1 MSRSRRGKKAGE
13 DAERLLQEAF
23 GVSEDQLLK
32 DFILAQTEV
41 KDSDIPPGS
50 EDGFERL
57 MAKLEA
63 EVGTSPESEK
73 ESSSENI
80 VKLHEEARKPRRLKS
95 IVKVSVA
102 AAAIAVMVV
111 AMGISVGAKR
121 EYRYVVR
128 EKDSVRNEIV
138 LNNVEAIPGEDESVN
153 SQWANVET
161 QYQRRADLIP
171 NLVNTVK
178 GYASHEKETLEGVVE
193 ARSKATQMQVNAN
206 DLTPEKLA
214 EYQKAQ
220 GAVTSAL
227 GKLLAITE
235 NYPDLK
241 ANQNFLELQAQL
253 EGTENRINVAR
264 TNFNNAAQAYNTAI
278 RRFPKSLFASMF
290 GFDKHAYFEAAE
302 GTETAPTV
310 SF

>member
-1 MSRSRRGKKAGE
+1 MK
-13 DAERLLQEAF
+13 
-23 GVSEDQLLK
+23 
-32 DFILAQTEV
+32 
-41 KDSDIPPGS
+41 
-50 EDGFERL
+50 
-57 MAKLEA
+57 
-63 EVGTSPESEK
+63 
-73 ESSSENI
+73 
-80 VKLHEEARKPRRLKS
+80 KS
-95 IVKVSVA
+95 IIII
-102 AAAIAVMVV
+102 IAVV
-111 AMGISVGAKR
+111 AV
-121 EYRYVVR
+121 
-128 EKDSVRNEIV
+128 IV
-138 LNNVEAIPGEDESVN
+138 IWAVSMYNGLVTMDESVN

-253 EGTENRINVAR
+253 EGTENHINLAR

>member
-1 MSRSRRGKKAGE
+1 MK
-13 DAERLLQEAF
+13 
-23 GVSEDQLLK
+23 
-32 DFILAQTEV
+32 
-41 KDSDIPPGS
+41 
-50 EDGFERL
+50 
-57 MAKLEA
+57 
-63 EVGTSPESEK
+63 
-73 ESSSENI
+73 
-80 VKLHEEARKPRRLKS
+80 KS
-95 IVKVSVA
+95 IIII
-102 AAAIAVMVV
+102 IAVV
-111 AMGISVGAKR
+111 AV
-121 EYRYVVR
+121 
-128 EKDSVRNEIV
+128 IV
-138 LNNVEAIPGEDESVN
+138 IWAVSMYNRLVTMDESVN

>member
-1 MSRSRRGKKAGE
+1 MKK
-13 DAERLLQEAF
+13 
-23 GVSEDQLLK
+23 ST
-32 DFILAQTEV
+32 I
-41 KDSDIPPGS
+41 I
-50 EDGFERL
+50 
-57 MAKLEA
+57 
-63 EVGTSPESEK
+63 
-73 ESSSENI
+73 I
-80 VKLHEEARKPRRLKS
+80 
-95 IVKVSVA
+95 
-102 AAAIAVMVV
+102 IAVV
-111 AMGISVGAKR
+111 AV
-121 EYRYVVR
+121 
-128 EKDSVRNEIV
+128 IV
-138 LNNVEAIPGEDESVN
+138 IWAVSMYNGLVTMDESVN

>member
-138 LNNVEAIPGEDESVN
+138 LNNVEAIPGEDELDKAYTEIEKKTKIQAIRFAYIPEKMHYIKTDIASTRVVMYFEYDKYRVKIIQQFRDGGN
-153 SQWANVET
+153 SANIISD
-161 QYQRRADLIP
+161 R
-171 NLVNTVK
+171 K
-178 GYASHEKETLEGVVE
+178 
-193 ARSKATQMQVNAN
+193 KAMKVHN
-206 DLTPEKLA
+206 DLLNEDISIQQAKIDSGEMEYSAIVIKGAAYYQISGIMPQKEFKKIVENMYLEK
-214 EYQKAQ
+214 Y
-220 GAVTSAL
+220 
-227 GKLLAITE
+227 
-235 NYPDLK
+235 
-241 ANQNFLELQAQL
+241 
-253 EGTENRINVAR
+253 
-264 TNFNNAAQAYNTAI
+264 
-278 RRFPKSLFASMF
+278 
-290 GFDKHAYFEAAE
+290 
-302 GTETAPTV
+302 
-310 SF
+310 

>member
-1 MSRSRRGKKAGE
+1 MKTT
-13 DAERLLQEAF
+13 L
-23 GVSEDQLLK
+23 
-32 DFILAQTEV
+32 I
-41 KDSDIPPGS
+41 I
-50 EDGFERL
+50 
-57 MAKLEA
+57 
-63 EVGTSPESEK
+63 
-73 ESSSENI
+73 I
-80 VKLHEEARKPRRLKS
+80 
-95 IVKVSVA
+95 
-102 AAAIAVMVV
+102 IAVV
-111 AMGISVGAKR
+111 AV
-121 EYRYVVR
+121 
-128 EKDSVRNEIV
+128 IV
-138 LNNVEAIPGEDESVN
+138 IWAVSMYNGLVTMDESVN

>member
-41 KDSDIPPGS
+41 KDSDIPPES

-80 VKLHEEARKPRRLKS
+80 VKLHEEVRKPRRLKT

-111 AMGISVGAKR
+111 AMGISAGAKR

-128 EKDSVRNEIV
+128 ERDSVRSDIV
-138 LNNVEAIPGEDESVN
+138 LNNVDMIQTEDELEKAYTEIAEKTKIQAIRFAYIPEKMHYIKTDITSTRVVMYFEYGKYKVKIIQQFRDNGN
-153 SQWANVET
+153 STNIISD
-161 QYQRRADLIP
+161 R
-171 NLVNTVK
+171 K
-178 GYASHEKETLEGVVE
+178 
-193 ARSKATQMQVNAN
+193 KAMKVHN
-206 DLTPEKLA
+206 DLLNEDINIQQAKIDSGEMEYSSIVIKGAAYYQISGIMPQKEFKKIVENMYLEK
-214 EYQKAQ
+214 Y
-220 GAVTSAL
+220 
-227 GKLLAITE
+227 
-235 NYPDLK
+235 
-241 ANQNFLELQAQL
+241 
-253 EGTENRINVAR
+253 
-264 TNFNNAAQAYNTAI
+264 
-278 RRFPKSLFASMF
+278 
-290 GFDKHAYFEAAE
+290 
-302 GTETAPTV
+302 
-310 SF
+310 

>member
-1 MSRSRRGKKAGE
+1 MSRSWRGKKAGE

-41 KDSDIPPGS
+41 KDSDIPPEP

-80 VKLHEEARKPRRLKS
+80 VKLHEEVRKPRRLKS

-111 AMGISVGAKR
+111 AMGISAGAKR

-128 EKDSVRNEIV
+128 ERDSVRSDIV
-138 LNNVEAIPGEDESVN
+138 LNNVDTIQIEDELEKAYTEIAEKTKIQAIRFAYIPEKMHYIKTDITSTRVVMYFEYGKYKVKIIQQFRDNGN
-153 SQWANVET
+153 STNIISD
-161 QYQRRADLIP
+161 R
-171 NLVNTVK
+171 K
-178 GYASHEKETLEGVVE
+178 
-193 ARSKATQMQVNAN
+193 KAMKVHN
-206 DLTPEKLA
+206 DLLNEDINIQQAKIDRGEMEYSSIVIKGAAYYQISGIMPQKEFKKIVENMYLEK
-214 EYQKAQ
+214 Y
-220 GAVTSAL
+220 
-227 GKLLAITE
+227 
-235 NYPDLK
+235 
-241 ANQNFLELQAQL
+241 
-253 EGTENRINVAR
+253 
-264 TNFNNAAQAYNTAI
+264 
-278 RRFPKSLFASMF
+278 
-290 GFDKHAYFEAAE
+290 
-302 GTETAPTV
+302 
-310 SF
+310 

>member
-80 VKLHEEARKPRRLKS
+80 IKLHEEVRKPRRLKT

-111 AMGISVGAKR
+111 AMGISAGAKR

-128 EKDSVRNEIV
+128 ERDSLRNEIV
-138 LNNVEAIPGEDESVN
+138 LNNIEAAPGEDELDRTYIEIARKTKIHVMKLAYIPRNLEYVKADIGETRAVIYFRYGKYKVKLVQQIGDVGNSMSVV
-153 SQWANVET
+153 SDRKKET
-161 QYQRRADLIP
+161 HVYNELLRENINIDRASIE
-171 NLVNTVK
+171 NGKIEYSSYYVK
-178 GYASHEKETLEGVVE
+178 GNSYYQISGVMPQREFCKIIKNLYLE
-193 ARSKATQMQVNAN
+193 
-206 DLTPEKLA
+206 
-214 EYQKAQ
+214 EY
-220 GAVTSAL
+220 
-227 GKLLAITE
+227 
-235 NYPDLK
+235 
-241 ANQNFLELQAQL
+241 
-253 EGTENRINVAR
+253 
-264 TNFNNAAQAYNTAI
+264 
-278 RRFPKSLFASMF
+278 
-290 GFDKHAYFEAAE
+290 
-302 GTETAPTV
+302 
-310 SF
+310 

>member
-41 KDSDIPPGS
+41 KDSDIPPES

-80 VKLHEEARKPRRLKS
+80 VKLHEEVRKPRRLKT

-111 AMGISVGAKR
+111 AMGISAGAKR

-128 EKDSVRNEIV
+128 ERDSLRNEIV
-138 LNNVEAIPGEDESVN
+138 LNNIEAAPGEDELDRTYIEIARKTKIHVMKLAYIPRNLEYVKADIGETRAVIYFRYGKYKVKLVQQIGDVGNSMSVV
-153 SQWANVET
+153 SDRKKET
-161 QYQRRADLIP
+161 HVYNELLRENINIDRASIE
-171 NLVNTVK
+171 NGKIEYSSYYVK
-178 GYASHEKETLEGVVE
+178 GNSYYQISGVMPQREFCKIIKNLYLE
-193 ARSKATQMQVNAN
+193 
-206 DLTPEKLA
+206 
-214 EYQKAQ
+214 EY
-220 GAVTSAL
+220 
-227 GKLLAITE
+227 
-235 NYPDLK
+235 
-241 ANQNFLELQAQL
+241 
-253 EGTENRINVAR
+253 
-264 TNFNNAAQAYNTAI
+264 
-278 RRFPKSLFASMF
+278 
-290 GFDKHAYFEAAE
+290 
-302 GTETAPTV
+302 
-310 SF
+310 

>member
-1 MSRSRRGKKAGE
+1 MIRR
-13 DAERLLQEAF
+13 
-23 GVSEDQLLK
+23 
-32 DFILAQTEV
+32 DFIL
-41 KDSDIPPGS
+41 PG
-50 EDGFERL
+50 R
-57 MAKLEA
+57 
-63 EVGTSPESEK
+63 
-73 ESSSENI
+73 
-80 VKLHEEARKPRRLKS
+80 RRL
-95 IVKVSVA
+95 VS
-102 AAAIAVMVV
+102 MD
-111 AMGISVGAKR
+111 
-121 EYRYVVR
+121 E
-128 EKDSVRNEIV
+128 
-138 LNNVEAIPGEDESVN
+138 NVS

-193 ARSKATQMQVNAN
+193 ARSKATQIKVDAN

-264 TNFNNAAQAYNTAI
+264 KNFNDAAQAYNTSI
-278 RRFPKSLFASMF
+278 RRFPKSIFASVF
-290 GFDKHAYFEAAE
+290 GFEKRTYFEAAE
-302 GTETAPTV
+302 GTEKAPEV
-310 SF
+310 KF